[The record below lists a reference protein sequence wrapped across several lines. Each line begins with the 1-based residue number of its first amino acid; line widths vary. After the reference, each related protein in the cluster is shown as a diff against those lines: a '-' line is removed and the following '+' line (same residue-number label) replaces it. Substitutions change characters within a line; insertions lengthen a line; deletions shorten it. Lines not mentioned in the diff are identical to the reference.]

1 MMSDPVAKVRA
12 RLRQGWHVVE
22 TLRGTRWGRMRGD
35 RVEQALVAPDELE
48 VLDEVLTEET
58 DGSADPAA

>member
-1 MMSDPVAKVRA
+1 
-12 RLRQGWHVVE
+12 
-22 TLRGTRWGRMRGD
+22 MRGD